1 MKKIKIELDLDEATL
16 ARVNW
21 LSKVHNCTKQA
32 LIVEAVRQMAVAE
45 VDKYPLLGGWEDEPE
60 LVDEIMADIMRNR
73 AAHPLNQR
81 FEQST
86 T

>member
-1 MKKIKIELDLDEATL
+1 MAKIELDIDEATL

-21 LSKVHNCTKQA
+21 LSKVHNCTKDE

-60 LVDEIMADIMRNR
+60 LVDEIMGDIMKDRS
-73 AAHPLNQR
+73 AHPLNQK
-81 FEQST
+81 FGQST